1 MDILNKIIYNMSDLK
16 NLLKEIIN
24 LTTVIIFFLKSRFI
38 VWLSIDNW

>member
-38 VWLSIDNW
+38 V